1 MESGQTG
8 EEKEPGITELDGE
21 TSSVRSVVVEEEE
34 AASSRIRMP
43 DKHVVLEKMALYQT
57 QAYLYLIA
65 SDKDEQRFRILKID
79 REFFKKAAARRA
91 AGQAVDDSEMDLDI
105 QEDGIVYSFAEKEDL
120 LDTLKAWPS
129 NNFKDLKQPC
139 FGIAGFVRFSC
150 TIWMVVITARSKV
163 GLLGGHFVFHSE
175 GTELVEICRDKEA
188 AAASIAEDQRHK
200 NAFTSVY
207 LSRNF
212 YFSHTYDISNTL
224 QNNLLRGSSTLPR
237 RDKWVWN
244 WHLLRPLRNSLPADS
259 PWIVPLIHGYYTQAK
274 LTVFHRQVYIILI
287 ARRSRHFAGAR
298 FLRRGVNSDGF
309 VANEVETEQI
319 VCEPLTTPF
328 YSAAPFSH
336 DHPNLAPSLP
346 LPPHFPTTHQSRRL
360 SPRYTSHV
368 QIRGS
373 IPLYWTQDATK
384 AIKPPIEL
392 ALRDPFYTAAAKHFD
407 GLFELYGGFCMAL
420 NLIKQHDDR
429 ESLLVPEFRSCI
441 DYLNQFLPDEHRI
454 DYTAFDMSAAK
465 AAASAAAGP
474 GESESDAPRKS
485 VTDYIEDF
493 AETSLEK
500 TGFFHSGEGG
510 GRVTPIV
517 QHGVVRTNCIDCL
530 DRTNAAQ
537 TIIGKTVLGHQ
548 LHALGIIGTPCL
560 PAHSDAIR
568 QLEAMYLEHGD
579 TIAVQYGGS
588 NTVNTIDSFRP
599 SELAWPA
606 WSGGYSRDKVENMKR
621 YYANS
626 FGDYDK
632 QAAIDLFLGIKPPL
646 APPAMW
652 EYIPPPP
659 RPSYRDWYSPSHL
672 SNPHASP
679 TDIAA
684 GLQATIDEEDAQ
696 DPLDLWRRFY
706 RGVHFESLAPQF
718 AFKMISTLKGPVMI
732 RQDDIT
738 VQASPLVPKMP
749 RTYSRRP
756 TTTSL
761 RGLLGSGVKSRRHMR
776 NESSA
781 PEAAQ
786 SAGDGDSASV
796 SQKSTQTTT
805 LPTAPFAASTG
816 QLAAALLKPVTRPDE
831 AKEYDAWL
839 SQFRHLSLA
848 AQDHLS
854 EKDRTMYEAHVG
866 AVAGR
871 RGTGGGVV
879 GRPHDV
885 SEKDR
890 AIFAAFAASGQARG
904 ASALVS
910 AEAASTPPVP
920 LSSTASS
927 PVSSMDGFLDP
938 SLGGTLAFLD
948 SSAQLHPPADA
959 GSLGVSGQPLSAFE
973 YDTWLDPSVAEAYE
987 HQAGL
992 SVSQGGSS
1000 ASSALLDARQEAL
1013 APPAQPFG
1021 VLDSEAGR
1029 SLSRHGSGTVS
1040 PLEAPPGH
1048 AHNASEALQLAYAAA
1063 EYTNGIFHP
1072 GPPHSSAHDR
1082 QHAYARTPA
1091 PLQASPRSNAAPDPS
1106 SYSIAAYGQESP
1118 ARRAPSP
1125 RKAAAAANTPQR
1137 RQLRSPARFDAINE
1151 DASRRGQL
1159 LTASGSRGNGQAV
1172 LGGAQTPRTP
1182 QADESVPEAALHLL
1196 RLAQPDGSAGSVAT
1210 NSTGRADDDV
1220 SNEDDAEGESDDTSI
1235 NSTDVHHKPLQ
1246 QLFVEGNGV
1255 VAGPGQLETRV
1266 WHHNPDQPPLH
1277 VQRAAGPGS
1286 HRLST
1291 TSSVTS
1297 TRGRQHIPARSQ
1309 REASIASTRSR
1320 ASEAGS
1326 STTPA
1331 PPPVASSSS
1340 STRRSTRAR
1349 KPRVSASV
1357 ADVMSDDAESEGEY
1371 KEEDDDDADASDGGR
1386 SKRKGKGAAG
1396 KAKKATKRQSTAG
1409 PGGTP
1414 AKKARTST
1422 GSNGSPA
1429 LPAPPRKAR
1438 RQAFI
1443 PPNLRNRTFPPH
1455 VEINSNFPR
1464 FYRAFPVPSA
1474 FAPDSYILK
1483 APTPSRTQLALQN
1496 AAMNHAAQAPPL
1508 PTPPMGMYD
1517 DGAFAHQY
1525 YAAPHTP
1532 VASTSTASLS
1542 SISVDPNA
1550 QFHLYHLPPGFG
1562 HSQPQAYSPPSTSH
1576 SHHPAQLSPQLS
1588 TASSSVSVT
1597 PFSPSQQSTPPSTA
1611 ASTASSSAVATPAV
1625 YAGPPTIPGPNG
1637 VLIMQPPPEAKWNK
1651 PSDPLNLYWPRFVC
1665 GNADDKC
1672 GMCPICAEPKERGG
1686 EGEIKWLKL
1695 KNSSFVYH
1703 MSYAHGLSNLTGLPF
1718 SPPVQTRV
1726 VGLPASTKDQRSQM
1740 TEGLCHKCNVW
1751 VPLLSVKNIDAI
1763 VPELIWWKHAKKCHG
1778 DTTIQGEGDPY
1789 VQDGVYQL
1797 ILQRKAE
1804 HGATG

>member
-212 YFSHTYDISNTL
+212 YFRTCPSRRSHTYDISNTL

-259 PWIVPLIHGYYTQAK
+259 PWIVPLIHGYYTQA
-274 LTVFHRQVYIILI
+274 TD
-287 ARRSRHFAGAR
+287 RHER
-298 FLRRGVNSDGF
+298 LQGF

-500 TGFFHSGEGG
+500 TGFFHSGEG
-510 GRVTPIV
+510 
-517 QHGVVRTNCIDCL
+517 
-530 DRTNAAQ
+530 RTNAAQ

-1542 SISVDPNA
+1542 SIS
-1550 QFHLYHLPPGFG
+1550 
-1562 HSQPQAYSPPSTSH
+1562 
-1576 SHHPAQLSPQLS
+1576 
-1588 TASSSVSVT
+1588 
-1597 PFSPSQQSTPPSTA
+1597 
-1611 ASTASSSAVATPAV
+1611 
-1625 YAGPPTIPGPNG
+1625 
-1637 VLIMQPPPEAKWNK
+1637 PPPEAKWNK